1 MKAEGEQVEK
11 EDQWER
17 EGTGG
22 QRSKGN
28 QKELYTH
35 MKTS

>member
-11 EDQWER
+11 DQWER

-35 MKTS
+35 MKTL